1 MAVSGGEFGDRRIS
15 VFIEAFPDG
24 IMFAAECVEG
34 HGDFGT
40 VFPAIDNQVPVIA
53 EAGDEVGIVGHPAVA
68 QDVHFDQI
76 HHAKNHQWLMGSD
89 TKACRFRGIEVGEF
103 AKPVGS
109 EIRRHDEKVVVRKSM
124 KFFSL
129 LSIVDIHFEF
139 DEPRRREGLK
149 VL

>member
-1 MAVSGGEFGDRRIS
+1 
-15 VFIEAFPDG
+15 
-24 IMFAAECVEG
+24 
-34 HGDFGT
+34 
-40 VFPAIDNQVPVIA
+40 
-53 EAGDEVGIVGHPAVA
+53 
-68 QDVHFDQI
+68 
-76 HHAKNHQWLMGSD
+76 MGSD